1 MDQNGPLPMVKPRP
15 EKKRQEAPGQPAEQ
29 RVLPM
34 QFQLGD
40 RLVDETGEWEVASRA
55 YVTNAGE
62 DAHVRVKKV
71 GQPEVTEIRSWG
83 AHERVSVKR
92 ATAEEGNR

>member
-1 MDQNGPLPMVKPRP
+1 MIPNRTTRPQP
-15 EKKRQEAPGQPAEQ
+15 EKKRQESTPALAEQ